1 MFAQDPTA
9 PEFVPSLALNDCF
22 PSSEKV
28 YREAVYPP
36 VAAESAS
43 TPAEEATTVL
53 KVPFR
58 RVNLTG
64 GSGILDLYDTSG
76 PQGYDPRQGLPP
88 LRQSWVLRRE
98 NAQRGTDNCYTQM
111 HYARQGIITEEM
123 VFCATREGLDP
134 EYVRSEVARGRAIIP
149 ANKRHLELEPTII
162 GKNFIT
168 KINANLGNS
177 AINSSI
183 EEEVEK
189 LQWATTWGAD
199 TIMDLSTGQNI
210 KETREWVLRNSP
222 VPVGTVPIYEAL
234 ERVGGVVEDITWEV
248 FRQVLIEQAEQGVDY
263 WTIHAGVLLRHVP
276 LTANRLTGIVSRGGS
291 IHAKLCLLDHTENF
305 AYQHWDEI
313 LEICRE
319 YDIVLSIGDGLR
331 PGCIHDANDAAQFAE
346 LKTQAELTARAWEAD
361 VGVMNEGEKKFA
373 ALCFFFTSIFTFES
387 VSITLY
393 LCLFAGPGHVPL
405 HKIPENMAKQTEWC
419 NEAPFYTLGPLTTD
433 IAPAYDHITSAIGA
447 ATIGAAGTA
456 LLCFVTPKEHL
467 GLPNREDTK
476 QGVIAYKIA
485 AHAADLA
492 KEHPSAQRWDD
503 ELSWARFEF
512 RWEGTFA

>member
-1 MFAQDPTA
+1 M
-9 PEFVPSLALNDCF
+9 NDCF

-28 YREAVYPP
+28 YRAAVYPIAAGSHS
-36 VAAESAS
+36 AAE
-43 TPAEEATTVL
+43 EEATTVL

-58 RVNLTG
+58 RVTLTG

-88 LRQSWVLRRE
+88 LRQPWISRRE
-98 NAQRGTDNCYTQM
+98 NAQQGIDNCYTQM

-123 VFCATREGLDP
+123 VFCATREGMDP

-149 ANKRHLELEPTII
+149 ANRRHLELEPTII

-189 LQWATTWGAD
+189 LQWAATWGAD

-263 WTIHAGVLLRHVP
+263 WTIHAGVLLRHIP

-313 LEICRE
+313 LDLCRE

-361 VGVMNEGEKKFA
+361 VGVMNEGE
-373 ALCFFFTSIFTFES
+373 
-387 VSITLY
+387 
-393 LCLFAGPGHVPL
+393 
-405 HKIPENMAKQTEWC
+405 
-419 NEAPFYTLGPLTTD
+419 
-433 IAPAYDHITSAIGA
+433 IGDCY
-447 ATIGAAGTA
+447 I
-456 LLCFVTPKEHL
+456 C
-467 GLPNREDTK
+467 
-476 QGVIAYKIA
+476 
-485 AHAADLA
+485 
-492 KEHPSAQRWDD
+492 S
-503 ELSWARFEF
+503 
-512 RWEGTFA
+512 